1 MEENNEYSAE
11 TIKVLKGLEA
21 VRKRPAMYIGSTGPT
36 GLHHLVNEVVDNSI
50 DEALAGYCT
59 RIDVVIKE
67 DGSCL
72 VRDNGRGIPVEMHP
86 EEKKSALEVAM
97 ATLHAGGKFD
107 SKTYKV
113 AGGLHG
119 VGVSVVNALSEW
131 MVVEVGRDGYKWSQR
146 YERGKPK
153 TPVKRGRKTKFVG
166 TVVRFMPDPEIFDSI
181 EFNSD
186 IIVSRLRE
194 LAFLNKGLIITFEDK
209 RNNENQKKVKMQ
221 YKGGLSSFVSYINEN
236 RNPIHRKVVYFEAN
250 RNGVQVECAMQYTDS
265 YSETILSFANNINT
279 IEGGT
284 HLTGFKTALT
294 KLINDNARKHKL
306 LKENDI
312 YISGDDTREGLTAV
326 ISIKLPNP
334 QFEGQTKTKL
344 GNSEI
349 SGLVSSLVYEKLG
362 EAFEADKGLV
372 KKIVKKAILAA
383 RAREAARKAKEL
395 TRRKSALETANLP
408 GKLADCTSQD
418 VEETELFIV
427 EGDSAGGSAKQGR
440 DRWFQAILPIKGKIL
455 NVEKARLNK
464 ILSNEEIGTIIT
476 AIGTGVDRGGD
487 FNISNLR
494 YGKIIL
500 MTDADI
506 DGAHIKTLLLTFFY
520 RYMPELIRQEKIYI
534 ALPPLYRIVVDK
546 KEVYVYSEKEK
557 EKILEK
563 LDGKKY
569 EIQRY
574 KGLGEMNPQQLWETT
589 MRRET
594 RKLIKVNIESAAE
607 ADRVFSTLMGDK
619 VEPRR
624 RFIEENATR
633 VRHLD
638 I

>member
-1 MEENNEYSAE
+1 
-11 TIKVLKGLEA
+11 
-21 VRKRPAMYIGSTGPT
+21 
-36 GLHHLVNEVVDNSI
+36 
-50 DEALAGYCT
+50 
-59 RIDVVIKE
+59 
-67 DGSCL
+67 
-72 VRDNGRGIPVEMHP
+72 
-86 EEKKSALEVAM
+86 
-97 ATLHAGGKFD
+97 
-107 SKTYKV
+107 
-113 AGGLHG
+113 
-119 VGVSVVNALSEW
+119 
-131 MVVEVGRDGYKWSQR
+131 
-146 YERGKPK
+146 
-153 TPVKRGRKTKFVG
+153 
-166 TVVRFMPDPEIFDSI
+166 
-181 EFNSD
+181 
-186 IIVSRLRE
+186 
-194 LAFLNKGLIITFEDK
+194 
-209 RNNENQKKVKMQ
+209 
-221 YKGGLSSFVSYINEN
+221 
-236 RNPIHRKVVYFEAN
+236 
-250 RNGVQVECAMQYTDS
+250 
-265 YSETILSFANNINT
+265 
-279 IEGGT
+279 
-284 HLTGFKTALT
+284 
-294 KLINDNARKHKL
+294 
-306 LKENDI
+306 
-312 YISGDDTREGLTAV
+312 
-326 ISIKLPNP
+326 
-334 QFEGQTKTKL
+334 
-344 GNSEI
+344 
-349 SGLVSSLVYEKLG
+349 
-362 EAFEADKGLV
+362 
-372 KKIVKKAILAA
+372 
-383 RAREAARKAKEL
+383 
-395 TRRKSALETANLP
+395 
-408 GKLADCTSQD
+408 LADCTSQD